1 MNSVRINR
9 SALRELCVDHRVETI
24 LSGNL
29 KHLILNTNLWD
40 VLSECV
46 SLLKPIISWLH
57 IIESDDSKMSLSCTV
72 FLNIRRHVQGMRNSN
87 LLMNYYAKTNE
98 ILEDRCEFCIK
109 PIHYLANLLDP
120 SKRGEDLIDQE
131 LLEAFECLT
140 RLSEFYSESE
150 GISVEDVLTDC
161 NMFRLK
167 EGIWQKDSLNLTINK
182 MSPYMWWK
190 SCYVGKSL
198 RKIALKVL
206 SLPPTSAACER
217 TNSTYKNVHNKTTNR
232 LSTERAGKIT
242 YIKQNMLFL
251 NPKNKPSR
259 VLPNY
264 QEEELVEIEL
274 SDSEMEAQFVE
285 QIDELEE
292 E

>member
-9 SALRELCVDHRVETI
+9 SALRDLCVDHRVKTI

-40 VLSECV
+40 VLNESV
-46 SLLKPIISWLH
+46 TLLKPIIFWLH

-72 FLNIRRHVQGMRNSN
+72 FSDIRRHVQGMRNLN
-87 LLMNYYAKTNE
+87 LLMNYYAKTNK
-98 ILEDRCEFCIK
+98 ILEDRYEFCIK

-140 RLSEFYSESE
+140 RLLEFYSESE

-182 MSPYMWWK
+182 MSPYMW
-190 SCYVGKSL
+190 
-198 RKIALKVL
+198 
-206 SLPPTSAACER
+206 
-217 TNSTYKNVHNKTTNR
+217 
-232 LSTERAGKIT
+232 
-242 YIKQNMLFL
+242 
-251 NPKNKPSR
+251 
-259 VLPNY
+259 
-264 QEEELVEIEL
+264 
-274 SDSEMEAQFVE
+274 
-285 QIDELEE
+285 
-292 E
+292 